1 MNDTTPLPLAQSSQ
15 DNEIILYQPDTTVK
29 IEVRLNNDTVWLT
42 QQQIADL
49 FGVKQPAISKH
60 LKNIF
65 ESGELIESSV
75 HFILEFTAADGKSYK
90 TKFYNLDAI
99 LSVGYRV
106 NSKNATMFR
115 QWANKVLK
123 DYLLNGYAVARR
135 FERLEYRMAKTEE
148 TIDFIVRTSLPPRE
162 GIFFDGQIFDAYT
175 LMCNLVRSAK
185 HRIALVDNY
194 VDDSV
199 LCQLAKRRPGVDA
212 VIFTYAVSRVLSL
225 DLERHNSQYPP
236 IEIKTYKKAHDRFL
250 IIDDDVYHVGAS
262 FKDLGKK
269 LFAFSKMEALSADEL
284 IANLTVQ

>member
-1 MNDTTPLPLAQSSQ
+1 
-15 DNEIILYQPDTTVK
+15 
-29 IEVRLNNDTVWLT
+29 
-42 QQQIADL
+42 
-49 FGVKQPAISKH
+49 
-60 LKNIF
+60 
-65 ESGELIESSV
+65 
-75 HFILEFTAADGKSYK
+75 
-90 TKFYNLDAI
+90 
-99 LSVGYRV
+99 
-106 NSKNATMFR
+106 
-115 QWANKVLK
+115 
-123 DYLLNGYAVARR
+123 
-135 FERLEYRMAKTEE
+135 
-148 TIDFIVRTSLPPRE
+148 
-162 GIFFDGQIFDAYT
+162 
-175 LMCNLVRSAK
+175 MCNLVRSAK